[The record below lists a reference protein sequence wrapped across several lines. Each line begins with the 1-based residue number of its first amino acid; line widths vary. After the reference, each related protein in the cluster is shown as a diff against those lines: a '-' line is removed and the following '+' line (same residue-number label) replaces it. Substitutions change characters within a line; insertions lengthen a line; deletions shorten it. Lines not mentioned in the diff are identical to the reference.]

1 MNYLKLALIICLSPS
16 IYPNCSKAEDS
27 TKVVVAGG
35 SLTEIIYF
43 LNKESVLVGV
53 DITSNFPE
61 EAKSLPSVGYV
72 RALSAEGIL
81 SLEPTLILG
90 EDDTGPEL
98 VVKQIQNTGVD
109 LRIIEEDY
117 TLKSIYKKLFCV
129 AKILNYEKEAE
140 KIYNNELKD
149 QFASLEK
156 FSVRNYKNPKKG
168 LVILN
173 MEGTSPIVAGRN
185 TSGNGFIQ
193 MLGAQNVVNDFE
205 GWKPVGSES
214 IIELNPDFIV
224 VTKRGLNNFAS
235 MEQFIQKTSLNFTN
249 AGNNEN
255 IYAIEGMA
263 MLGFGPRTVSQALA
277 LALEINIS
285 E

>member
-1 MNYLKLALIICLSPS
+1 MNYLKFFLILCLSFS
-16 IYPNCSKAEDS
+16 LYPNCSKAKDS

-43 LNKESVLVGV
+43 LNMESLLVGV

-98 VVKQIQNTGVD
+98 VVKQIQNTGAD

-129 AKILNYEKEAE
+129 AEILNYENEAE
-140 KIYNNELKD
+140 KIYNNKLKD
-149 QFASLEK
+149 QFTKLEK
-156 FSVRNYKNPKKG
+156 FSARNYKNPKKG

-224 VTKRGLNNFAS
+224 VTKRGLNNFSS

-249 AGNNEN
+249 AGNNGN

-263 MLGFGPRTVSQALA
+263 MLGFGPRTVNEALT
-277 LALEINIS
+277 LASEINIS

>member
-1 MNYLKLALIICLSPS
+1 MNYLKFFLILCLSFS
-16 IYPNCSKAEDS
+16 LYPNCSKAKDS

-43 LNKESVLVGV
+43 LNMESLLVGV

-98 VVKQIQNTGVD
+98 VVKQIQNTGAD

-129 AKILNYEKEAE
+129 AEILNYENEAE
-140 KIYNNELKD
+140 KIYNNKLKD
-149 QFASLEK
+149 QFTKLEK
-156 FSVRNYKNPKKG
+156 FSARNYKNPKKG

-224 VTKRGLNNFAS
+224 VTKRGLNNFSS

-263 MLGFGPRTVSQALA
+263 MLGFGPRTVNEALT
-277 LALEINIS
+277 LASEINS
-285 E
+285 K

>member
-1 MNYLKLALIICLSPS
+1 
-16 IYPNCSKAEDS
+16 
-27 TKVVVAGG
+27 
-35 SLTEIIYF
+35 
-43 LNKESVLVGV
+43 
-53 DITSNFPE
+53 
-61 EAKSLPSVGYV
+61 
-72 RALSAEGIL
+72 
-81 SLEPTLILG
+81 
-90 EDDTGPEL
+90 
-98 VVKQIQNTGVD
+98 
-109 LRIIEEDY
+109 
-117 TLKSIYKKLFCV
+117 
-129 AKILNYEKEAE
+129 
-140 KIYNNELKD
+140 
-149 QFASLEK
+149 
-156 FSVRNYKNPKKG
+156 
-168 LVILN
+168 
-173 MEGTSPIVAGRN
+173 
-185 TSGNGFIQ
+185 